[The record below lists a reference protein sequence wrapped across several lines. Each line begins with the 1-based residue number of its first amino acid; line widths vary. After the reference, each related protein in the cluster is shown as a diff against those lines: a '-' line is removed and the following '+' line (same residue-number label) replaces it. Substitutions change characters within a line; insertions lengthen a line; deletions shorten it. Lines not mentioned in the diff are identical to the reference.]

1 MKKIVAF
8 FVVLLPLIVTA
19 QVRVAMPTQSKSEL
33 EYRYDST
40 KNVMPFVQ
48 YYVGQDLFV
57 MPAASAYTAKHQV
70 DNVFGRGLKTTE
82 AGTSLDVKVPLSEVQ
97 GRTLHVTGIEPNMMR
112 GSHIGDYLV
121 MEDKETGENFFFRV
135 PSVKITFF
143 PFVTLGF
150 KEKFER
156 ENKDAKFVYR
166 SYSLN
171 DFVTGEKM
179 DAHKTVWTFKEII
192 AMPDVMKAGFY
203 LVDDAGTATA
213 VEDMSGFIKESD
225 IKSYV
230 KKYGQAIVDAA
241 LDGEIKKGM
250 TADLV
255 KIAKGQPDRI
265 NTASYGQ
272 QWVYKSQYVYIKD
285 GKVTGWN

>member
-1 MKKIVAF
+1 MRKLAILLA
-8 FVVLLPLIVTA
+8 LLPLITAA

-82 AGTSLDVKVPLSEVQ
+82 AGTSFDVEVPLSEVQ

-121 MEDKETGENFFFRV
+121 MEDKETGENFYFRV
-135 PSVKITFF
+135 PSVKISFF

-156 ENKDAKFVYR
+156 ENKDKKFVFR
-166 SYSLN
+166 SYTLH
-171 DFVTGEKM
+171 DFDTGEKI
-179 DAHKTVWTFKEII
+179 DAHKTTWTFKEII
-192 AMPDVMKAGFY
+192 AMPDVMKAGYY
-203 LVDDAGTATA
+203 LVNDGGIATA
-213 VEDMSGFIKESD
+213 VESMDNFIPKSD
-225 IKSYV
+225 IDSYA
-230 KKYGQAIVDAA
+230 KKYGKEMVGAA
-241 LDGEIKKGM
+241 LDGDVNVGM
-250 TADLV
+250 ASDLV
-255 KIAKGQPDRI
+255 RIAKGQPEHI
-265 NTASYGQ
+265 NSASYGQ
-272 QWVYKSQYVYIKD
+272 QWVYKNMYIYIKN